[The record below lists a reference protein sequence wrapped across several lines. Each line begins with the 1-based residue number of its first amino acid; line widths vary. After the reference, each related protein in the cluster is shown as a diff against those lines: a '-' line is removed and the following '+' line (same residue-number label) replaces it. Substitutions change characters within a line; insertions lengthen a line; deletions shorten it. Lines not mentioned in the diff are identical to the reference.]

1 MEVFTM
7 RSQNCCDVG
16 YSCSTSQRNFL
27 TKEEKVEMLRDY
39 KATLEKE
46 VKGITEKI
54 SSLKKD

>member
-1 MEVFTM
+1 M